1 MEKLTTEGECP
12 CGTGDCGDRCL
23 HERVLLPPGTTLS
36 RAMSTGPCTKTPEL
50 QVEASGADPCASER
64 RAADALAVA
73 ALEPAEVLRLKE
85 ELAARQ
91 GAPGSDQ
98 L

>member
-36 RAMSTGPCTKTPEL
+36 RAMSTGLFFLMLYCF
-50 QVEASGADPCASER
+50 
-64 RAADALAVA
+64 
-73 ALEPAEVLRLKE
+73 
-85 ELAARQ
+85 
-91 GAPGSDQ
+91 
-98 L
+98 